1 MWWFHLLVALP
12 VPTLAYILDETS
24 RMMYQDKKWNHWEQ
38 SFPYIVWVWLDP
50 TMLAPPNA
58 SLALLVYLR
67 PEFTNGSVQKMDSA
81 WGRQVGHQRATSHVL
96 SFTTA
101 SGSLSHKL
109 PPPGHEIPAQR
120 RRRNRSNRPHMQQIR
135 LDPFLSAGIHWPQTE
150 TAVGIFQISHA
161 PRSWAADLLHAR
173 SFTKRLEII
182 S

>member
-1 MWWFHLLVALP
+1 MISFAGGFASSNLGTYFGWNIEDDVSGQEVKLLRKLSLHSLSL
-12 VPTLAYILDETS
+12 T
-24 RMMYQDKKWNHWEQ
+24 W
-38 SFPYIVWVWLDP
+38 PYY
-50 TMLAPPNA
+50 ACPPSA

-81 WGRQVGHQRATSHVL
+81 WGRQVGHQRATSPVL
-96 SFTTA
+96 SSTTA

-150 TAVGIFQISHA
+150 AVGIFQISHA

-173 SFTKRLEII
+173 SFTKRLEVI